1 MDPIKIGIYV
11 NVEESKLVRI
21 TSPYWVP
28 EEPEW
33 TLVTSDPNATLV
45 AVRAM
50 ITEKKLMPDPSG
62 VQWTGLPLRE

>member
-11 NVEESKLVRI
+11 NVTESKLVRI
-21 TSPYWVP
+21 TSPYWIP

-33 TLVTSDPNATLV
+33 TLVTSDPNSTLV

-50 ITEKKLMPDPSG
+50 ITEKKLMPDSSG